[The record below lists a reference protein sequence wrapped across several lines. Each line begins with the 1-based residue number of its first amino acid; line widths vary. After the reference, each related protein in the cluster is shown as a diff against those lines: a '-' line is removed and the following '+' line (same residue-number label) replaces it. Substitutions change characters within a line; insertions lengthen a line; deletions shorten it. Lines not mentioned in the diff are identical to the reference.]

1 MPVREGGPR
10 QAHEVIKTHAVSV
23 ALDMRRGQAD
33 NDLFDRLAADGRL
46 GLDRTALEA
55 LVAEPIEFTGAARAQ
70 VARVVDRIEVIA
82 AQHPGA
88 ATYTPGAIL

>member
-1 MPVREGGPR
+1 MS
-10 QAHEVIKTHAVSV
+10 AA
-23 ALDMRRGQAD
+23 RRRTRSSRPTRWPSPWTCAAARPT

-46 GLDRTALEA
+46 GLDRAALEA
-55 LVAEPIEFTGAARAQ
+55 LVAEPIEFTGAARDQ